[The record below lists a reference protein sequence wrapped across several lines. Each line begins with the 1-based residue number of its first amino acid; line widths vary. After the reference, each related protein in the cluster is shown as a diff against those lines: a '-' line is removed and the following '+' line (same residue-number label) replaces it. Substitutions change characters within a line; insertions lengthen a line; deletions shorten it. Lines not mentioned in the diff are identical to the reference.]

1 MTITKLSPS
10 NLYPAKK
17 ISRFDPYRRLL
28 SSFRTQ
34 MKEEV
39 YKMKRLFAALLV
51 LALFVCAV
59 PAMAEEAAPAAPKYV
74 FMFIG
79 DGMGNPQVTATQY
92 YLGALQNPDSELP
105 VPAALSF
112 TGFENVG
119 LMTTYDASSFCPDS
133 ASTATSMAS
142 GNKTLSGVLNYNVDL
157 TESFKLIT
165 EYAKE
170 AGKKVGVIS
179 SVSLDHATPAAYY
192 AKMPSRNDYYDIAV
206 QGITGDTLDFIGGG
220 NWNQPDGDGTQA
232 NLYDLARENGFNV
245 VNTNEGIRAINA
257 ESGRTL
263 AVVPDP
269 NDDYAMQYEIDR
281 LRLEAQGTDSLAL
294 SEIVK
299 AAIANLDNENG
310 FFLMTEGGKIDW
322 SCHANDAMTSIY
334 DTIAL
339 SDAVQVAID
348 FAAEH
353 PDETLIIVTGD
364 HETGGLTIGFAAT
377 AYDTHFDYLQNQKMS
392 FVDFDKEIV
401 KLREEKAD
409 FAKALEVIEANYG
422 LTTTADQPLTL
433 TEEELTRIENA
444 FDLSMIDPASRALTE
459 NDQLLYGGYEPLSM
473 AVSHILNN
481 KAGIAYTS
489 YAHTGLLLP
498 VYATG
503 VGAEA
508 FIGSYDNTDIFH
520 KTMEVMGLTE
530 E

>member
-1 MTITKLSPS
+1 
-10 NLYPAKK
+10 
-17 ISRFDPYRRLL
+17 
-28 SSFRTQ
+28 

-105 VPAALSF
+105 VPASLSF

-192 AKMPSRNDYYDIAV
+192 AKSESRNEYYNIAL
-206 QGITGDTLDFIGGG
+206 QGVTGTTLDFLGGG
-220 NWNQPDGDGTQA
+220 TFLQPDGDGTQD
-232 NLYDLARENGFNV
+232 NLFTLAEENGFTV
-245 VNTNEGIRAINA
+245 VDTAEEYAA
-257 ESGRTL
+257 LSSESGRTL
-263 AVVPDP
+263 AINPTIAEDS
-269 NDDYAMQYEIDR
+269 AMLYEIDR
-281 LRLEAQGTDSLAL
+281 IRRTAEGEESMSLADM
-294 SEIVK
+294 VK
-299 AAIANLDNENG
+299 AGITVLDNDEEG

-322 SCHANDAMTSIY
+322 SCHANDAKTSIM

-353 PDETLIIVTGD
+353 PDETLIIVT
-364 HETGGLTIGFAAT
+364 A
-377 AYDTHFDYLQNQKMS
+377 
-392 FVDFDKEIV
+392 
-401 KLREEKAD
+401 EEGQD
-409 FAKALEVIEANYG
+409 
-422 LTTTADQPLTL
+422 LTL
-433 TEEELTRIENA
+433 TEAEIESLQAA
-444 FDLSMIDPASRALTE
+444 FELSMLPAEERVLGDEEA
-459 NDQLLYGGYEPLSM
+459 LLYGGYEPLSM
-473 AVSHILNN
+473 AVCHIINN
-481 KAGIAYTS
+481 KAGLSFTS
-489 YAHTGLLLP
+489 YAHTGLQIP
-498 VYATG
+498 VYAMG
-503 VGAEA
+503 VGADNFA
-508 FIGSYDNTDIFH
+508 GLYDNTDIFT
-520 KTMEVMGLTE
+520 KTMAAMGLQADA
-530 E
+530 

>member
-1 MTITKLSPS
+1 
-10 NLYPAKK
+10 
-17 ISRFDPYRRLL
+17 
-28 SSFRTQ
+28 
-34 MKEEV
+34 MKDEV

-59 PAMAEEAAPAAPKYV
+59 PAMAEETAATTPKYV

-105 VPAALSF
+105 VPASLSF

-192 AKMPSRNDYYDIAV
+192 AKSESRNEYYDIAL
-206 QGITGDTLDFIGGG
+206 QGVTGTTLDFLGGG
-220 NWNQPDGDGTQA
+220 TFLQPDGEDGAQE
-232 NLYDLARENGFNV
+232 NLFTLAEQNGFTV
-245 VNTNEGIRAINA
+245 VDTEEEYAALNS

-263 AVVPDP
+263 AINPDIAE
-269 NDDYAMQYEIDR
+269 DSAMMYEIDR
-281 LRLEAQGTDSLAL
+281 IRHAAEGDESMSLADMVEAGI
-294 SEIVK
+294 SV
-299 AAIANLDNENG
+299 LDNDEEG

-322 SCHANDAMTSIY
+322 SCHANDAMTSIM

-353 PDETLIIVTGD
+353 PDETLIIVTAD
-364 HETGGLTIGFAAT
+364 HETGGMTIGFATT
-377 AYDTHFDYLQNQKMS
+377 AYDTHFNYLQNQTIS
-392 FVDFDKEIV
+392 WVQFDDVINELRANEATFEDALAEI
-401 KLREEKAD
+401 EKY
-409 FAKALEVIEANYG
+409 YG
-422 LTTTADQPLTL
+422 LTTTEGQDLTL
-433 TEEELTRIENA
+433 TEAEIESLQAA
-444 FDLSMIDPASRALTE
+444 FELSMLPAEERVLGEEEA
-459 NDQLLYGGYEPLSM
+459 LLYGGYEPLSM
-473 AVSHILNN
+473 AVCHIMNN
-481 KAGIAYTS
+481 KAGLSFTS
-489 YAHTGLLLP
+489 YAHTGLQIP

-503 VGAEA
+503 VGAENFA
-508 FIGSYDNTDIFH
+508 GLYDNTDIFT
-520 KTMEVMGLTE
+520 KTMAAMGLQADA
-530 E
+530 

>member
-1 MTITKLSPS
+1 
-10 NLYPAKK
+10 
-17 ISRFDPYRRLL
+17 
-28 SSFRTQ
+28 
-34 MKEEV
+34 
-39 YKMKRLFAALLV
+39 MKRLFAALLV

-92 YLGALQNPDSELP
+92 YLGALENPDSELP

-192 AKMPSRNDYYDIAV
+192 AKSESRNEYYNIAL
-206 QGITGDTLDFIGGG
+206 QGVTGTTLDFLGGG
-220 NWNQPDGDGTQA
+220 TFLQPDGEDGAQD
-232 NLYDLARENGFNV
+232 NLFTLAEENGFTV
-245 VNTNEGIRAINA
+245 VDTAEEYAA
-257 ESGRTL
+257 LSSESGRTL
-263 AVVPDP
+263 AINPTIAEDS
-269 NDDYAMQYEIDR
+269 AMLYEIDR
-281 LRLEAQGTDSLAL
+281 IRRTAEGEESMSLADM
-294 SEIVK
+294 VK
-299 AAIANLDNENG
+299 AGITVLDNDEEG

-322 SCHANDAMTSIY
+322 SCHANDAKTSIM

-353 PDETLIIVTGD
+353 PDETLIIVTAD
-364 HETGGLTIGFAAT
+364 HETGGMTIGFT
-377 AYDTHFDYLQNQKMS
+377 TTNYDTYLTNLTKQTMS
-392 FVDFDKEIV
+392 FVKFDSIIDT
-401 KLREEKAD
+401 LRAQGASFEAAMAEAKKAFGLITAND
-409 FAKALEVIEANYG
+409 ADAANPEYENLILTDYELEGLRTAYERSMTVGAAGQGDMTQRDYELYG
-422 LTTTADQPLTL
+422 TYQPFSVELCHVLNHKSGMDHTTWSHTGAPVNLYAIGAGSDKFTG
-433 TEEELTRIENA
+433 A
-444 FDLSMIDPASRALTE
+444 FDNTE
-459 NDQLLYGGYEPLSM
+459 
-473 AVSHILNN
+473 
-481 KAGIAYTS
+481 
-489 YAHTGLLLP
+489 
-498 VYATG
+498 
-503 VGAEA
+503 
-508 FIGSYDNTDIFH
+508 IFH
-520 KTMEVMGLTE
+520 KLAELTNVQ
-530 E
+530 